1 MTHSY
6 LDVAQLVLLV
16 LVTVKVH
23 RSDVRRAASRIKR
36 WRARRGKLH
45 TVTAHNGDTDGV
57 IDVAAQLVADE
68 TKRRLWVIRS
78 GSNDVA

>member
-6 LDVAQLVLLV
+6 FGVAQMALL
-16 LVTVKVH
+16 LLIA
-23 RSDVRRAASRIKR
+23 VRVYGPDMRRLARRVKR

-45 TVTAHNGDTDGV
+45 TVAAHNGDTDDV
-57 IDVAAQLVADE
+57 IDVAAQPVADE
-68 TKRRLWVIRS
+68 TKRRLWLIRS